1 MEDLLAGLALVL
13 APTALFYL
21 FFGVAAGFI
30 VGVLPGFSSANAAAI
45 LLPFTLIL
53 DVEIGLIFLVGIYA
67 GASFSG
73 GVPAILLNV
82 PGTGSAAATALDGY
96 PMAVQGNAERAIGIA
111 RAASAIG
118 GAAAALITLALL
130 PPLARVAIQFGSLEM
145 FLLAAFGLTVIATI
159 VGSNTAKGLTSALLG
174 VLISAMSAS
183 PMTGRA
189 RFDLGYLELYD
200 QVPFV
205 PALIGLFAVAQMVE
219 LVRRKALVEVPEGA
233 GPSLGDKP
241 LRGGLRASL
250 GEFVKGI
257 RITLSYP
264 KELVR
269 STLIGTGIGAI
280 PGAGTSVATFIAYGE
295 TKRASKNPERF
306 GHGAPEGVLAAEA
319 SENATASGTL
329 VPTLALGIPGGASAA
344 VMLAALYLK
353 GIRPGPQLFES
364 NGPEAYAVLLGMF
377 FASVLILP
385 LGAVLATPM
394 TYITRVPPAVL
405 VPAVLAFA
413 LIGAYAVRLYTFDIG
428 LAVIFGLL
436 ATVMKLRD
444 YPVVPMVLGLILG
457 PLAEDNFLRA
467 LRLGNSQASYFFQ
480 TTRPI
485 ALVLWA
491 LLVLSVVYNTVAS
504 RRRAVQRRKAEAAVE
519 AEASGTTAR

>member
-13 APTALFYL
+13 APAAMFYL
-21 FFGVAAGFI
+21 VFGVTAGFI

-53 DVEIGLIFLVGIYA
+53 DVEVGLIFLVGIYA

-96 PMAVQGNAERAIGIA
+96 PMAVQGKAERAIGIA

-118 GAAAALITLALL
+118 GALAALITLALL

-189 RFDLGYLELYD
+189 RFDLGFLELYD

-219 LVRRKALVEVPEGA
+219 LVRRKALVEGA
-233 GPSLGDKP
+233 DMASMGIGDGSIRGRLRNSLV
-241 LRGGLRASL
+241 
-250 GEFVKGI
+250 EFKAGVMT
-257 RITLSYP
+257 TLSYP
-264 KELVR
+264 KELIR
-269 STLIGTGIGAI
+269 ATLIGTGIGAI
-280 PGAGTSVATFIAYGE
+280 PGAGTSVATFVAYGE
-295 TKRASKNPERF
+295 AKRASKTPERF

-319 SENATASGTL
+319 SENATAAGTL

-344 VMLAALYLK
+344 VMLAALYLQ
-353 GIRPGPQLFES
+353 GIRPGPQLFQE

-377 FASVLILP
+377 FASILILP
-385 LGAVLATPM
+385 LGAILATPM
-394 TYITRVPPAVL
+394 TYITRVRPALL
-405 VPAVLAFA
+405 VPSVTAFA
-413 LIGAYAVRLYTFDIG
+413 LIGSYSVRYLTFDVG
-428 LAVIFGLL
+428 LAVVFGLL
-436 ATVMKLRD
+436 ATVMKLRG

-467 LRLGNSQASYFFQ
+467 LRLGNSEAAYFFQ

-491 LLVLSVVYNTVAS
+491 LLILSVAYNLVAA
-504 RRRAVQRRKAEAAVE
+504 RKKAVKHRE
-519 AEASGTTAR
+519 AEAQVPGNAVQ